1 MVFWFLWFYPSESKE
16 HARQKLLATIATAV
30 VAISS
35 GRFLATAL
43 PFRLRPKFDPAVVDL
58 ITTPRFS
65 EWSSFP
71 SDHAV
76 LFFSL
81 ALCFLMINR
90 VAGVLALLHATLIVS
105 LPRIILGFHWPSDI
119 LGGFFIAML
128 VVFVTLIPISKFVGR
143 TRLLPTMLRYEQF
156 LYPFMFLITFQIA
169 TMFDSVWRVLFII
182 FNMLTKTSGS

>member
-1 MVFWFLWFYPSESKE
+1 
-16 HARQKLLATIATAV
+16 
-30 VAISS
+30 
-35 GRFLATAL
+35 
-43 PFRLRPKFDPAVVDL
+43 
-58 ITTPRFS
+58 
-65 EWSSFP
+65 
-71 SDHAV
+71 
-76 LFFSL
+76 
-81 ALCFLMINR
+81 MINR

-169 TMFDSVWRVLFII
+169 TMFVSVRRVLSII
-182 FNMLTKTSGS
+182 FNMLTKTSGN